1 MEEQLAKFI
10 SEKAAVLE
18 QAGIDQGKAEVE
30 LMLCH
35 LLDVDRLHLYLDGSS
50 RIDDNILQKFETI
63 FSRRLTRYPLQ
74 YILRESWFYGR
85 RFFVSPAVMVPTP
98 ETEVLCETALG
109 FCTYRKYKNPRILDL
124 GVGSGVISVTMANE
138 LTDCA
143 IVALDVSEAAID
155 VARKNAATLGGLDKI
170 DFRPSEL
177 FSALHDDEK
186 FELILSNPPY
196 ISDDEYR
203 TLEPEVL
210 ADPKQALVGG
220 ADGLDVI
227 RAILKQAPDYLAPDG
242 RIMFEIGYNQS
253 QTIAQLT
260 ERHDRYTSLNIIKDL
275 NDIDR
280 VIVLGC
286 ER

>member
-1 MEEQLAKFI
+1 MKEQLAKFI

-35 LLDVDRLHLYLDGSS
+35 LLDVDRLHLYLDGPS
-50 RIDDNILQKFETI
+50 RIDDNILEKFNAM
-63 FSRRLTRYPLQ
+63 FNRRLTRYPLQ
-74 YILRESWFYGR
+74 YILQESWFYGR
-85 RFFVSPAVMVPTP
+85 KFSVSPAVMVPTP

-109 FCTYRKYKNPRILDL
+109 FCKYRKYEKPRILDL

-138 LTDCA
+138 LADCS
-143 IVALDVSEAAID
+143 IVALDVSTEAID
-155 VARKNAATLGGLDKI
+155 VAKKNAATLGGLKKI
-170 DFRPSEL
+170 DFRRSEL
-177 FSALHDDEK
+177 FSALNNDDK

-196 ISDDEYR
+196 ISEDEYR

-253 QTIAQLT
+253 EAIAQLT
-260 ERHDRYTSLNIIKDL
+260 ERDDRYTSLNIIKDL

>member
-1 MEEQLAKFI
+1 MKEQLAKFI

-35 LLDVDRLHLYLDGSS
+35 LLDADRLHLYLDGPS
-50 RIDDNILQKFETI
+50 RIDDNILEKFNAM
-63 FSRRLTRYPLQ
+63 FNRRLTRYPLQ
-74 YILRESWFYGR
+74 YILQESWFYGR
-85 RFFVSPAVMVPTP
+85 KFSVSPAVMVPTP

-109 FCTYRKYKNPRILDL
+109 FCKYRKYEKPRILDL

-138 LTDCA
+138 LADCS
-143 IVALDVSEAAID
+143 IVALDVSTEAID
-155 VARKNAATLGGLDKI
+155 VAKKNAATLGGLKKI
-170 DFRPSEL
+170 DFRRSEL
-177 FSALHDDEK
+177 FSALNNDDK

-196 ISDDEYR
+196 ISEDEYR

-253 QTIAQLT
+253 EAIAQLT
-260 ERHDRYTSLNIIKDL
+260 ERDDRYTSLNIIKDL

>member
-1 MEEQLAKFI
+1 MKEQLAKFI

-35 LLDVDRLHLYLDGSS
+35 LLDVDRLHLYLDGPS
-50 RIDDNILQKFETI
+50 RIDDNILEKFESI
-63 FSRRLTRYPLQ
+63 FTRRLTRYPLQ
-74 YILRESWFYGR
+74 YILQESWFYGR

-109 FCTYRKYKNPRILDL
+109 FCKYRKYQKPCILDL
-124 GVGSGVISVTMANE
+124 GVGSGVISVTMAKE

-143 IVALDVSEAAID
+143 IVALDVSEEAID
-155 VARKNAATLGGLDKI
+155 VARKNAASLGGLDKI
-170 DFRPSEL
+170 DFRRSEL
-177 FSALHDDEK
+177 FSALHRDES
-186 FELILSNPPY
+186 FSLILSNPPY
-196 ISDDEYR
+196 ISEDEYR

-227 RAILKQAPDYLAPDG
+227 RAILGEAPDYLAPDG

-253 QTIAQLT
+253 ETIAQLT
-260 ERHDRYTSLNIIKDL
+260 ERDDRYTSLNIIKDL

>member
-1 MEEQLAKFI
+1 MKEQLAKFI

-18 QAGIDQGKAEVE
+18 QAGID
-30 LMLCH
+30 H
-35 LLDVDRLHLYLDGSS
+35 LLNMDRLPLYLAGPSQ
-50 RIDDNILQKFETI
+50 IDDNILEKFDAI
-63 FSRRLTRYPLQ
+63 FNRRLTRYPLQ
-74 YILRESWFYGR
+74 YILQESWFYGR

-109 FCTYRKYKNPRILDL
+109 FCKYRKYEKPRILDL

-138 LTDCA
+138 LADCA
-143 IVALDVSEAAID
+143 IVALDVSTEAID
-155 VARKNAATLGGLDKI
+155 VAKKNAATLGGLKKI
-170 DFRPSEL
+170 DFRRSQL
-177 FSALHDDEK
+177 FSALTNDDK
-186 FELILSNPPY
+186 FALILSNPPY
-196 ISDDEYR
+196 ISEDEYR

-210 ADPKQALVGG
+210 ADPRQALVGG
-220 ADGLDVI
+220 ADGLDII

-253 QTIAQLT
+253 EAIAQLT
-260 ERHDRYTSLNIIKDL
+260 ERDDRYTSLNIIKDL